1 MFCPQCGQERLSV
14 ETSFCSRCGF
24 LLTGTADLLM
34 TGGLIPRQSSPAG
47 FWAPSP
53 RTRGMKQGLFV
64 LLSAFLIVPLVTV
77 FSIMISLR
85 SPVLA
90 ILSTLLLVVGGLLRV
105 AYAWMFESPMPGGRT
120 IEENAIS
127 AAQNLLQRPSNAQ
140 LPPQQTYP
148 ANSYAA
154 PATGNWRDTNE
165 LEPHSIT
172 EGTTRL
178 LENEELPQ

>member
-1 MFCPQCGQERLSV
+1 MRPGTIVGRDEAFVGAG
-14 ETSFCSRCGF
+14 GF

-77 FSIMISLR
+77 FSIMISLP

-105 AYAWMFESPMPGGRT
+105 AYAWTSNRRYP
-120 IEENAIS
+120 
-127 AAQNLLQRPSNAQ
+127 AAEPSRKTRSRLCKICFNDRQ
-140 LPPQQTYP
+140 MLSSRRSKHIRQIPTPLPPRE
-148 ANSYAA
+148 
-154 PATGNWRDTNE
+154 TGVIPTE